1 MILLDFY
8 IFFFFFYLL
17 LLLFVRF
24 QCLEAEWARSTV
36 SRRECDKEALG
47 ERKR

>member
-1 MILLDFY
+1 MILMDFLF
-8 IFFFFFYLL
+8 IFFCFLL